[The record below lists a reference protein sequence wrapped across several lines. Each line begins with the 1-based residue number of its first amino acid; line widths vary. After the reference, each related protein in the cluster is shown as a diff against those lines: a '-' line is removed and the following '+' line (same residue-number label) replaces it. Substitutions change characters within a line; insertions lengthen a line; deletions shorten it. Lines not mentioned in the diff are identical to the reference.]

1 MISKEFAKLF
11 LKSLKILVDAGHNIE
26 IPHNMTMDFMKKIIL
41 LATKIK

>member
-11 LKSLKILVDAGHNIE
+11 LKSLKKLVDAGCNIE
-26 IPHNMTMDFMKKIIL
+26 VPHNMTMDFMKKIIL